1 MAGYETGSMENDPS
15 ASVCEH
21 GQLKRKCEIC
31 SEWKPRALEAE
42 ARVEELQS
50 QRDQTLSMLGAI
62 ISSVGGIYHIPDHML
77 QVGYEF
83 KSERGNNET
92 IVCARK
98 V

>member
-42 ARVEELQS
+42 ARVEELEEKS
-50 QRDQTLSMLGAI
+50 GVYREALEHIVKHVEITAGGMAPV
-62 ISSVGGIYHIPDHML
+62 SSVYVIATKAL
-77 QVGYEF
+77 T
-83 KSERGNNET
+83 R
-92 IVCARK
+92 
-98 V
+98 